1 VSEEQT
7 ALVSHPLGGLTGG
20 VWAPARRPL
29 TVGLVLAVTLVA
41 FEALAIATIL
51 PVVSHH
57 LGDLRLYGWV
67 FSAFMLTSLIGI
79 VVAGTLA
86 DRVPLGRPMV
96 AGLALFAVGL
106 VIGGTASN
114 MAVLVAGRAVQGLGA
129 GFVPAI
135 AYVAISR
142 GYPERYQPR
151 MFAILSTA
159 WVVPGLIGPAI
170 AALVATAVGWRWV
183 FLGLVPLV
191 IFSGALAAMAMKHVP
206 PPAQRRN
213 ATVPYLPV
221 LGVVSGAGLAL
232 ASISSGYLFAAVAG
246 AIAGGSLLVV
256 CLRKLTPAGTLTAQ
270 RGLPATVLNRGL
282 LTCAFFAADAYVPYA
297 ITTVRHSPTAL
308 AALALTSGTLAWTA
322 GAWVQAR
329 SIARVGPRR
338 LVRSGECLV
347 VVGVGLMSVVL
358 VPSVPPQFGILA
370 WAVAGGGMG
379 LAYAPLSLTTLD
391 RAEPGAEG
399 KATSAL
405 QLCDVLG
412 QAIGTGVAG
421 ALVAVAASGSGRR
434 SGVALAFFF
443 GIAVGLVA
451 LIVAARV
458 PERLL
463 GSKTKSSF
471 AAPSATPAT
480 PATPAGPAAPA
491 ADLEY
496 RTVADG

>member
-1 VSEEQT
+1 
-7 ALVSHPLGGLTGG
+7 
-20 VWAPARRPL
+20 
-29 TVGLVLAVTLVA
+29 
-41 FEALAIATIL
+41 
-51 PVVSHH
+51 
-57 LGDLRLYGWV
+57 
-67 FSAFMLTSLIGI
+67 
-79 VVAGTLA
+79 
-86 DRVPLGRPMV
+86 
-96 AGLALFAVGL
+96 
-106 VIGGTASN
+106 
-114 MAVLVAGRAVQGLGA
+114 
-129 GFVPAI
+129 
-135 AYVAISR
+135 
-142 GYPERYQPR
+142 

-471 AAPSATPAT
+471 ATPSATPAT